1 MSKSTLPVFLF
12 YSFRSYTQASNLFYV
27 LDKMLQDVVTSLFY
41 MHCPLFLAPLTE
53 DTVFSPLYSLLKFF
67 FYWRVDLH
75 MFC

>member
-41 MHCPLFLAPLTE
+41 MYCPLFLAPLTE